1 MTIECII
8 TYDVNTETREGEKR
22 LRRVAR
28 ACEGLGVRVQKSV
41 FEFRCSEAQ
50 LITLLHRIRN
60 IIEPV
65 DSVRVY
71 RVPRGG
77 LDNTE
82 TMGRPDRIRTPG
94 SVIW

>member
-8 TYDVNTETREGEKR
+8 TYDVNTETREGERR

-41 FEFRCSEAQ
+41 FEFRCSETQ
-50 LITLLHRIRN
+50 LIQLLHV
-60 IIEPV
+60 IETIVEPI
-65 DSVRVY
+65 DSIRVY
-71 RVPRGG
+71 RLPSG
-77 LDNTE
+77 LLDKTE
-82 TMGRPDRIRTPG
+82 TIGQPNRHQAPG

>member
-8 TYDVNTETREGEKR
+8 TYDVNTETRAGERR

-50 LITLLHRIRN
+50 LIQLLHV
-60 IIEPV
+60 IETIV
-65 DSVRVY
+65 ESIDSIRVY
-71 RVPRGG
+71 RLPRGL
-77 LDNTE
+77 LDKTE
-82 TMGRPDRIRTPG
+82 TIGKQNRPQVSG

>member
-1 MTIECII
+1 MTVECII
-8 TYDVNTETREGEKR
+8 TYDVNTETREGERR

-28 ACEGLGVRVQKSV
+28 VCEGLGVRVQKSV

-50 LITLLHRIRN
+50 LITLLHHIRN
-60 IIEPV
+60 IIQPM

-71 RVPRGG
+71 RVPRGL
-77 LDNTE
+77 LDMTE
-82 TMGRPDRIRTPG
+82 TIGRPDRPRTPG